1 MLGELGVGEEAVEG
15 EVGVLGVGLRSC
27 CLMVG
32 VEGPAVDE
40 GAPLGLYSEV
50 LPAPEINGLI
60 LIRKLTS
67 SYRGQNH

>member
-1 MLGELGVGEEAVEG
+1 MEG
-15 EVGVLGVGLRSC
+15 EVGAVGVGLRSC

-50 LPAPEINGLI
+50 LPAPENNGLI

-67 SYRGQNH
+67 S